1 MANPPTAVER
11 IDGWKEIARYLGR
24 DVTTA
29 IRWERHKGLPVHR
42 VQGGKRQPVFAYA
55 HEIEHWLRRGSA
67 GRYATDGLGQVAFV
81 ANAPAS
87 EVDSD
92 VAVEDSLPDSGDLVR
107 ASTWRALHKALAGMG
122 GLAIA
127 ITVLVWFL
135 WPHNVQ
141 LTSENQITNDG
152 VIKTHL
158 VTDGKSLYFG
168 EWRDARIVVAA
179 VSVDGGPVREVRTPF
194 VQTMP
199 VGISKDGKR
208 LLALVGE
215 GQEQERALW
224 VIPVRGGAPHRVG
237 VFLCHAAAW
246 SPGEHWIAYGS
257 GNAIYLAG
265 PGGQSPGKLRTFP
278 AIPQELRWS
287 LDGRRLIV
295 RLRDSST
302 WDSSV
307 WELTLGAADFR
318 AGQVPETSLRPLVTT
333 PRDYDSISPMLDAR
347 DDFFLGTEGEPSTIF
362 TVRQPRLPWASRV
375 TLERFAGESTQGN
388 DFALDRVNRKLY
400 MLKDTAARNEL
411 KWFNIKSHEFHPFLP
426 SLSVRDV
433 DFSRD
438 GRSIAYVRTP
448 DNSLWVAESDGESA
462 RQIGTPGM
470 ANIELPRWSS
480 DGQQI
485 AYMGRAS
492 EGPYRIYV
500 TQAAGG
506 AVFQASH
513 GTDNQGAPTWSPD
526 GYHLVY
532 GRVFCQEEGTCA
544 IQEINLRTGEQT
556 TISGSEGLSTARWS
570 PDGRFIAAL
579 RADKHEVWV
588 LDRRSGS
595 WRELAGGVNG
605 NDLAW
610 APDSRAVYASS
621 PDGERPELL
630 RISVESGKT
639 DPVVDLSDYSKL
651 NGRMGTW
658 FAVTPD
664 DSFIFL
670 RIVAGHEIYG
680 LSYQ

>member
-1 MANPPTAVER
+1 MADPPTAVER

-29 IRWERHKGLPVHR
+29 IRWERQKGLPVHR
-42 VQGGKRQPVFAYA
+42 VQGGKRQPVFAYP
-55 HEIEHWLRRGSA
+55 HEIEHWLQRGNA
-67 GRYATDGLGQVAFV
+67 GRDATDGLGQVAFV

-92 VAVEDSLPDSGDLVR
+92 PALEDSLPDSGDLVR
-107 ASTWRALHKALAGMG
+107 ASTWKALHKALAGMG

-127 ITVLVWFL
+127 ITALVWFL
-135 WPHNVQ
+135 WPYSVQ
-141 LTSENQITNDG
+141 LTNENQITNDG
-152 VIKTHL
+152 AIKTHL

-168 EWRDARIVVAA
+168 EWRNARIVVAA
-179 VSVDGGPVREVRTPF
+179 VSVDGGPVLEVRTPF

-246 SPGEHWIAYGS
+246 SPGEHWIAYSS

-265 PGGQSPGKLRTFP
+265 PDGQSPGKLRTFP
-278 AIPQELRWS
+278 ATPQELRWS
-287 LDGRRLIV
+287 LDSRRLIV
-295 RLRDSST
+295 RLRDSSS
-302 WDSSV
+302 WDSYV
-307 WELTLGAADFR
+307 WELTLADSR

-333 PRDYDSISPMLDAR
+333 PRDYSSISPVLDAG
-347 DDFFLGTEGEPSTIF
+347 DDFFLGTGGEPSTIF

-375 TLERFAGESTQGN
+375 TMDRFAGESTQGN

-400 MLKDTAARNEL
+400 MLKETAARNEL
-411 KWFNIKSHEFHPFLP
+411 KWFNTRSREFHPFLP

-438 GRSIAYVRTP
+438 DRWITYVQTP
-448 DNSLWVAESDGESA
+448 EDSLWVAAADGGAA
-462 RQIGTPGM
+462 RQIATPGM
-470 ANIELPRWSS
+470 TNIGLPRWSP
-480 DGQQI
+480 DGRQI
-485 AYMGRAS
+485 AFMGKRAD
-492 EGPYRIYV
+492 GPYRIYV
-500 TQAAGG
+500 TPAAGG
-506 AVFQASH
+506 GALFQASH

-526 GYHLVY
+526 GRQLVY
-532 GRVFCQEEGTCA
+532 GRVLCQEEGICA
-544 IQEINLRTGEQT
+544 ISDINLETGDQT
-556 TISGSEGLSTARWS
+556 EISGSGGLSTARWS
-570 PDGRFIAAL
+570 PDGRLIAAL

-588 LDRRSGS
+588 LDRGSGS
-595 WRELAGGVNG
+595 WRKLAGGVNG

-630 RISVESGKT
+630 RISVESGKA
-639 DPVVDLSDYSKL
+639 DPVVDLTDFSKL
-651 NGRMGTW
+651 NGRMDTW

-664 DSFIFL
+664 DSFLFL
-670 RIVAGHEIYG
+670 RVVAGHEVYG